1 MKERKAGDTKKAV
14 AEPSIDPESLA
25 TFKINFDENELD
37 ARNALKL
44 PYERWESPLH
54 FSLRHWSL
62 IGFFNLF
69 AEQVRHRSQ

>member
-25 TFKINFDENELD
+25 TFKINFDEDEVA

-44 PYERWESPLH
+44 PYERCEWLLQ
-54 FSLRHWSL
+54 FSVSKWYS
-62 IGFFNLF
+62 IVF
-69 AEQVRHRSQ
+69 S